1 MRTRQCHTDNSL
13 HWFADVLQAA
23 ENAGE
28 RVLVLRHIPNV
39 SRSVR
44 AAKRALARRFTL
56 TLVEDGG
63 QRRPAHALASRCNAA
78 WSLNYHKILVRYEN
92 AIVAAFT
99 GHSHWDHFELH
110 YRDDVAR
117 TEAAVINYIG
127 PSATTSGSFP
137 AFRIYE
143 VGAAVRMAR
152 PRIGDAAAQ
161 PAARAC
167 IR

>member
-1 MRTRQCHTDNSL
+1 MCCKRPRTLASVCWCCATFRTCR
-13 HWFADVLQAA
+13 
-23 ENAGE
+23 GPCE
-28 RVLVLRHIPNV
+28 RRN
-39 SRSVR
+39 
-44 AAKRALARRFTL
+44 